1 MREASNRVTGEEE
14 VVTAFINDERRWDDA
29 MARFLSEIIDRAF
42 PGGDLPEAISY
53 SSFQIPADDA
63 IIYEVDTDFE
73 LGEGMASVSFDFD
86 TGEGGLRPIDA
97 PVPPPSI
104 GNVRVTFADEEGE
117 EHRWDPDTG
126 KWPAEKSAE

>member
-1 MREASNRVTGEEE
+1 MA
-14 VVTAFINDERRWDDA
+14 AFINEERRWDNVI
-29 MARFLSEIIDRAF
+29 ARFLGEIIAHAF
-42 PGGDLPEAISY
+42 PGEDLPETISY

-126 KWPAEKSAE
+126 KWPAEKSAG